1 MPDKRIAKKKKNIK
15 SLDLYPF
22 LPGNKILL
30 NDENDNNPETT
41 DTSLSEKDDMSH
53 TSQDNFI
60 GKTKSEKNTNDD
72 NE

>member
-30 NDENDNNPETT
+30 NDENDNNPETI
-41 DTSLSEKDDMSH
+41 DTSV
-53 TSQDNFI
+53 
-60 GKTKSEKNTNDD
+60 
-72 NE
+72 